1 MGDRAWLTRAPIFFQ
16 TEGEGSGASPPAP
29 RRMQFFG
36 RLVDTLSS
44 VTNLFSNP
52 FRVKE
57 VAVADYVS
65 SGRAREEGQLILFQN
80 TPNRTWDCILVNP
93 RNPQSGFRLF
103 QLETEADA
111 LVNFQQYSS
120 QLPPFYESSSHIL
133 HTEVLQQL
141 TDLIRSHPSWSVAHL
156 AVELGIRE
164 CFHHSRIISCA
175 NSTENE
181 EGCTPLHLACR
192 KGDGEIL
199 MELVQYCHAQMDVT
213 DSNGETAFHYA
224 VQSDN
229 SQVLQL
235 LGKNASAGLNQLN
248 NQGLTPLH
256 LACQLGKQEMV
267 RVLLLCNAR
276 CNIMGPSGYPIH
288 TAMKF
293 SQKGCA
299 EMIISMDSNQIH
311 SKDPRYG
318 ASPLH
323 WAKNAEM
330 ARLLLKR
337 GCDVNSTS
345 SAGNTALHVAVMRN
359 RFDCVM
365 VLLTHGAN
373 ADARGEHGNTPLHLA
388 MSKDNVEMVKALIVF
403 GAEVDTPND
412 SGETPAFVASKISR
426 LVTRKAL
433 LTLLRTVGADYRSPL
448 LQGVSAEQ
456 CSATTQHSFFSLER
470 SQPPPIS
477 LNNLELQDLVH
488 ISRARKPAF
497 ILSSMRDEKRT
508 HDHLLCLDGGGV
520 KGLVIIQL
528 LIAIEKASGIATKD
542 LFDWVAGTST
552 GGILALAILHS
563 EGSPWAWGPGSVGL
577 RPALE
582 LGWVYFQGIA
592 ERVIGE
598 GRARKPFVGQ
608 PRVLESEG
616 GRSRAGGQG
625 VASDGLEAS
634 SASHAGRSS
643 PLHSLRTH
651 TSGLGEAP
659 LTPICSGRLTGQG
672 CSFYS
677 VTNRVDLDLQ
687 AFTLSGPFF
696 KENNTKLRIPNEISN
711 LGAAEGGPCL
721 CGKLHRRVPGAPA
734 WSVPCKSV
742 PLVPAA
748 GLCAAVCGGRPSCL
762 SPPPTPLFLGKSM
775 AYMRGVYFR
784 MKDEVFRGSRPY
796 ESGPLEEFLKREF
809 GEHTKMT
816 DVKKPKVMLTGTLS
830 DRQPA
835 ELHLF
840 RNYEAPEC
848 VREPRFNQN
857 VNLKPPTHPS
867 EQLVWRAAR
876 SSGAAPTYFRPN
888 GRFLDGGLLANNPT
902 LDAMTEIHEYNQ
914 DMIRKGQGNK
924 VKKLSIVVSL
934 GTGRSP
940 QVPVTCV
947 DVFRPSNPWELAKTV
962 FGAKELGKMVV
973 DCCTDPDGRA
983 VDRARAWCEMVGIQ
997 YFRLRVLE

>member
-1 MGDRAWLTRAPIFFQ
+1 MRKLRLWRGNWPGSRTVLVPGAWWPLCHFPSGLFSPDSVSSLFLSPPFQVPPGPESEDQHWWGAIWEPVQETVVLGEVGMGDRAQLTRDPVFFQ
-16 TEGEGSGASPPAP
+16 TEGAGGGASPPGP
-29 RRMQFFG
+29 QKMQFFG
-36 RLVDTLSS
+36 RLVNTLSS

-57 VAVADYVS
+57 VAVADYAS
-65 SGRAREEGQLILFQN
+65 SARFREEGQLILFQN
-80 TPNRTWDCILVNP
+80 IPNRTWDCILVNP
-93 RNPQSGFRLF
+93 RNSQNGFRLF

-111 LVNFQQYSS
+111 LVNFQHYSS
-120 QLPPFYESSSHIL
+120 QLPPFYESSCHIL
-133 HTEVLQQL
+133 HVEVLQQL
-141 TDLIRSHPSWSVAHL
+141 TDLIRNHPSWSVAHL

-164 CFHHSRIISCA
+164 CFHHSRIIRCA
-175 NSTENE
+175 RRV
-181 EGCTPLHLACR
+181 GPRDRACACIC
-192 KGDGEIL
+192 GG
-199 MELVQYCHAQMDVT
+199 
-213 DSNGETAFHYA
+213 
-224 VQSDN
+224 
-229 SQVLQL
+229 VLQL
-235 LGKNASAGLNQLN
+235 LGKNASAGLNRVN
-248 NQGLTPLH
+248 NQGQTPLH
-256 LACQLGKQEMV
+256 LACQMGKQEMV

-276 CNIMGPSGYPIH
+276 CNVMGSAGYPIH

-293 SQKGCA
+293 SHKGCA

-323 WAKNAEM
+323 WAKTAEM
-330 ARLLLKR
+330 ARMLLKR

-345 SAGNTALHVAVMRN
+345 SSGNTALHVAVMRN

-365 VLLTHGAN
+365 VLLTYGAN

-388 MSKDNVEMVKALIVF
+388 MSKDNVEMIKALIVF

-412 SGETPAFVASKISR
+412 FGETPAFIASKISK
-426 LVTRKAL
+426 LVTRKTL
-433 LTLLRTVGADYRSPL
+433 LTLLRTVGADYRLPVT
-448 LQGVSAEQ
+448 QGPPSEQ
-456 CSATTQHSFFSLER
+456 CSSTTHHSFSLER

-477 LNNLELQDLVH
+477 LNNLELQDIVH
-488 ISRARKPAF
+488 ISRSRKPAF

-528 LIAIEKASGIATKD
+528 LIAIEKASGVATKD

-563 EGSPWAWGPGSVGL
+563 
-577 RPALE
+577 
-582 LGWVYFQGIA
+582 
-592 ERVIGE
+592 
-598 GRARKPFVGQ
+598 
-608 PRVLESEG
+608 
-616 GRSRAGGQG
+616 
-625 VASDGLEAS
+625 
-634 SASHAGRSS
+634 
-643 PLHSLRTH
+643 
-651 TSGLGEAP
+651 
-659 LTPICSGRLTGQG
+659 
-672 CSFYS
+672 
-677 VTNRVDLDLQ
+677 
-687 AFTLSGPFF
+687 
-696 KENNTKLRIPNEISN
+696 
-711 LGAAEGGPCL
+711 
-721 CGKLHRRVPGAPA
+721 
-734 WSVPCKSV
+734 
-742 PLVPAA
+742 
-748 GLCAAVCGGRPSCL
+748 
-762 SPPPTPLFLGKSM
+762 KSM

-840 RNYEAPEC
+840 RNYEAPES
-848 VREPRFNQN
+848 VREPRVRPNI
-857 VNLKPPTHPS
+857 NLKPPTQPS
-867 EQLVWRAAR
+867 V
-876 SSGAAPTYFRPN
+876 
-888 GRFLDGGLLANNPT
+888 LDGGLLANNPT

-914 DMIRKGQGNK
+914 DMIRKGQESK

-997 YFRLRVLE
+997 YFRLNPQLGTDIMLDEVNDTVLVNALWETEVYIHEHREQFQKLIQLLLSP

>member
-1 MGDRAWLTRAPIFFQ
+1 MGDRARLTRDPVFFQ
-16 TEGEGSGASPPAP
+16 TEGEGGGASPPAP

-36 RLVDTLSS
+36 RLVSTLSS

-52 FRVKE
+52 FRVKA
-57 VAVADYVS
+57 VAVADYSS
-65 SGRAREEGQLILFQN
+65 SGRVREERQLCLFQN
-80 TPNRTWDCILVNP
+80 APSRTWDCILVNP

-133 HTEVLQQL
+133 HVEVLQQL
-141 TDLIRSHPSWSVAHL
+141 TDLIRNHPSWSVAHL

-164 CFHHSRIISCA
+164 CLHHSRIASCA
-175 NSTENE
+175 NNRENE

-192 KGDGEIL
+192 KGDWEIL
-199 MELVQYCHAQMDVT
+199 VELVQYCHAQMDVT
-213 DSNGETAFHYA
+213 DNNGETAFHYA

-229 SQVLQL
+229 SQVL
-235 LGKNASAGLNQLN
+235 
-248 NQGLTPLH
+248 
-256 LACQLGKQEMV
+256 QLGKQEMV

-288 TAMKF
+288 MAMKF

-299 EMIISMDSNQIH
+299 EMIVSMDSTQIH

-323 WAKNAEM
+323 WAKTAEM

-345 SAGNTALHVAVMRN
+345 SVGNTALHVAVMRN

-373 ADARGEHGNTPLHLA
+373 AKARGEHGNTPLHLA
-388 MSKDNVEMVKALIVF
+388 MSKDNMEMIKALIVF
-403 GAEVDTPND
+403 GAEVDIPND
-412 SGETPAFVASKISR
+412 FGETPAFMASKNS
-426 LVTRKAL
+426 K
-433 LTLLRTVGADYRSPL
+433 
-448 LQGVSAEQ
+448 Q
-456 CSATTQHSFFSLER
+456 
-470 SQPPPIS
+470 
-477 LNNLELQDLVH
+477 LQDLMH

-508 HDHLLCLDGGGV
+508 RDHLLCLDGGGV
-520 KGLVIIQL
+520 KGLIIIQL

-563 EGSPWAWGPGSVGL
+563 
-577 RPALE
+577 
-582 LGWVYFQGIA
+582 
-592 ERVIGE
+592 
-598 GRARKPFVGQ
+598 
-608 PRVLESEG
+608 
-616 GRSRAGGQG
+616 
-625 VASDGLEAS
+625 
-634 SASHAGRSS
+634 
-643 PLHSLRTH
+643 
-651 TSGLGEAP
+651 
-659 LTPICSGRLTGQG
+659 
-672 CSFYS
+672 
-677 VTNRVDLDLQ
+677 
-687 AFTLSGPFF
+687 
-696 KENNTKLRIPNEISN
+696 
-711 LGAAEGGPCL
+711 
-721 CGKLHRRVPGAPA
+721 
-734 WSVPCKSV
+734 
-742 PLVPAA
+742 
-748 GLCAAVCGGRPSCL
+748 
-762 SPPPTPLFLGKSM
+762 KSM

-784 MKDEVFRGSRPY
+784 MKDEVFQGSRPY

-848 VREPRFNQN
+848 VREPRIGQN
-857 VNLKPPTHPS
+857 VNLKPPTQPS

-876 SSGAAPTYFRPN
+876 SSGAAPTYFRPS

-914 DMIRKGQGNK
+914 DLIRKGQGNK
-924 VKKLSIVVSL
+924 VKKLSVVVSL

-947 DVFRPSNPWELAKTV
+947 DVFRPSSPWELAKTV

-973 DCCTDPDGRA
+973 ECCTDPDGRA

-997 YFRLRVLE
+997 YFRLSPQLGTDIMLDEVNDTVLVNALWETEVYIYEHREQFQELIQLLLSP

>member
-1 MGDRAWLTRAPIFFQ
+1 
-16 TEGEGSGASPPAP
+16 
-29 RRMQFFG
+29 MQFLG
-36 RLVDTLSS
+36 RLVSTLSG
-44 VTNLFSNP
+44 VTTLFKHP

-57 VAVADYVS
+57 VAVADYS
-65 SGRAREEGQLILFQN
+65 SRGRVREEGQLILFQN
-80 TPNRTWDCILVNP
+80 ASGRAWECVLVDPSNA
-93 RNPQSGFRLF
+93 QSGFRLF
-103 QLETEADA
+103 QLEAEADA
-111 LVNFQQYSS
+111 LAHFQLFSA
-120 QLPPFYESSSHIL
+120 QLPPFYESSARVL
-133 HTEVLQQL
+133 QVDVLQQL
-141 TDLIRSHPSWSVAHL
+141 TDLVRSHPSWSVAHV

-175 NSTENE
+175 NSRENE

-192 KGDGEIL
+192 KGDAEIL
-199 MELVQYCHAQMDVT
+199 LELVQYCRAQMDVT
-213 DSNGETAFHYA
+213 DNNGETAFHYA
-224 VQSDN
+224 VQGN
-229 SQVLQL
+229 SPQVLQL
-235 LGKNASAGLNQLN
+235 LGKNASAGLNQVN

-256 LACQLGKQEMV
+256 LACQMGKQEMV
-267 RVLLLCNAR
+267 HVLLLYNAR
-276 CNIMGPSGYPIH
+276 CNVLGPLGYPIH

-299 EMIISMDSNQIH
+299 EMIINMDSSQVH

-337 GCDVNSTS
+337 GGDVNSTS
-345 SAGNTALHVAVMRN
+345 SAGNTALHVAVMRG

-365 VLLTHGAN
+365 ALLTHGAHAN
-373 ADARGEHGNTPLHLA
+373 ARGEHGNTPLHLA
-388 MSKDNVEMVKALIVF
+388 MSKDNVEMVKALVVF

-412 SGETPAFVASKISR
+412 SGETPAFIASKIS
-426 LVTRKAL
+426 K
-433 LTLLRTVGADYRSPL
+433 
-448 LQGVSAEQ
+448 Q
-456 CSATTQHSFFSLER
+456 
-470 SQPPPIS
+470 
-477 LNNLELQDLVH
+477 LQDLVH
-488 ISRARKPAF
+488 ISRARKPTF
-497 ILSSMRDEKRT
+497 ILSSTRDEKRT

-563 EGSPWAWGPGSVGL
+563 
-577 RPALE
+577 
-582 LGWVYFQGIA
+582 
-592 ERVIGE
+592 
-598 GRARKPFVGQ
+598 
-608 PRVLESEG
+608 
-616 GRSRAGGQG
+616 
-625 VASDGLEAS
+625 
-634 SASHAGRSS
+634 
-643 PLHSLRTH
+643 
-651 TSGLGEAP
+651 
-659 LTPICSGRLTGQG
+659 
-672 CSFYS
+672 
-677 VTNRVDLDLQ
+677 
-687 AFTLSGPFF
+687 
-696 KENNTKLRIPNEISN
+696 
-711 LGAAEGGPCL
+711 
-721 CGKLHRRVPGAPA
+721 
-734 WSVPCKSV
+734 
-742 PLVPAA
+742 
-748 GLCAAVCGGRPSCL
+748 
-762 SPPPTPLFLGKSM
+762 KSM

-816 DVKKPKVMLTGTLS
+816 DVRKPKVMLTGTLS

-840 RNYEAPEC
+840 RNYEAPES
-848 VREPRFNQN
+848 VREPRFSQN
-857 VNLKPPTHPS
+857 INLEPPAQPS
-867 EQLVWRAAR
+867 EQLVWQAAR
-876 SSGAAPTYFRPN
+876 SSGAAPTYFRPI

-914 DMIRKGQGNK
+914 DMIRKGQGDK
-924 VKKLSIVVSL
+924 VKKLSLVVSL

-983 VDRARAWCEMVGIQ
+983 VHRARAWCEMVGIQ
-997 YFRLRVLE
+997 YFRLNPQLGMDIMLDEVSDSVLVSALWETEVYIYEHREQFQKLVQSLLSP

>member
-1 MGDRAWLTRAPIFFQ
+1 MGDRAQLTRDPVFFQ
-16 TEGEGSGASPPAP
+16 TEGAGGGAQPPAP
-29 RRMQFFG
+29 RKMQFFG
-36 RLVDTLSS
+36 RLVNTLSS

-57 VAVADYVS
+57 VAVADYTS
-65 SGRAREEGQLILFQN
+65 SSRVQEEGQLILFQN
-80 TPNRTWDCILVNP
+80 IPNRTWDCILVNP
-93 RNPQSGFRLF
+93 RNSQSGFRLF

-111 LVNFQQYSS
+111 LVNFQHYSL
-120 QLPPFYESSSHIL
+120 QLPPFYESSGHVL
-133 HTEVLQQL
+133 HVEVLQQL
-141 TDLIRSHPSWSVAHL
+141 TDLIRNHPSWSVAHL

-175 NSTENE
+175 NNRENE

-199 MELVQYCHAQMDVT
+199 VELVQYCHAQMDVT
-213 DSNGETAFHYA
+213 DNNGETAFHYA
-224 VQSDN
+224 VQGDN
-229 SQVLQL
+229 AQVLQL
-235 LGKNASAGLNQLN
+235 LGKNASAGLNRVN
-248 NQGLTPLH
+248 NQGQTPLH
-256 LACQLGKQEMV
+256 LACQMGKQEMV
-267 RVLLLCNAR
+267 RLLLLCNAR
-276 CNIMGPSGYPIH
+276 CNVMGSTGYPIH

-293 SQKGCA
+293 SHKGCA

-323 WAKNAEM
+323 WAKTAEM
-330 ARLLLKR
+330 ARMLLKR

-345 SAGNTALHVAVMRN
+345 STGNTALHVAVMRN

-365 VLLTHGAN
+365 ALLTYGAN

-388 MSKDNVEMVKALIVF
+388 MSKDNVEMIKALIVF

-412 SGETPAFVASKISR
+412 SGETPAFIASKISK
-426 LVTRKAL
+426 LVTRKTL
-433 LTLLRTVGADYRSPL
+433 LTLLRTIGANYSLPL
-448 LQGVSAEQ
+448 TQEAPSEQ
-456 CSATTQHSFFSLER
+456 SSTTTHHSFSLER

-477 LNNLELQDLVH
+477 LNNLELQDIVH
-488 ISRARKPAF
+488 ISRSRKPAF

-528 LIAIEKASGIATKD
+528 LIAIEKASGVATKD

-563 EGSPWAWGPGSVGL
+563 
-577 RPALE
+577 
-582 LGWVYFQGIA
+582 
-592 ERVIGE
+592 
-598 GRARKPFVGQ
+598 
-608 PRVLESEG
+608 
-616 GRSRAGGQG
+616 
-625 VASDGLEAS
+625 
-634 SASHAGRSS
+634 
-643 PLHSLRTH
+643 
-651 TSGLGEAP
+651 
-659 LTPICSGRLTGQG
+659 
-672 CSFYS
+672 
-677 VTNRVDLDLQ
+677 
-687 AFTLSGPFF
+687 
-696 KENNTKLRIPNEISN
+696 
-711 LGAAEGGPCL
+711 
-721 CGKLHRRVPGAPA
+721 
-734 WSVPCKSV
+734 
-742 PLVPAA
+742 
-748 GLCAAVCGGRPSCL
+748 
-762 SPPPTPLFLGKSM
+762 KSM

-840 RNYEAPEC
+840 RNYDAPES
-848 VREPRFNQN
+848 VREPRFSQN
-857 VNLKPPTHPS
+857 INLKPPTQPS

-914 DMIRKGQGNK
+914 DMIRKGQRNK

-934 GTGRSP
+934 GTGKSP

-983 VDRARAWCEMVGIQ
+983 VDRARAWCEMVDIQ
-997 YFRLRVLE
+997 YFSPPP

>member
-1 MGDRAWLTRAPIFFQ
+1 MRSHRGQLSAGPSWPEAEDKHWWGAIWEPEQGTAVLGEVGMGDRAQLTRDPVFFQ
-16 TEGEGSGASPPAP
+16 TEGAGGGAQPPAP
-29 RRMQFFG
+29 RKMQFFG
-36 RLVDTLSS
+36 RLVNTLSS

-57 VAVADYVS
+57 VAVADYTS
-65 SGRAREEGQLILFQN
+65 SSRVQEEGQLILFQN
-80 TPNRTWDCILVNP
+80 IPNRTWDCILVNP
-93 RNPQSGFRLF
+93 RNSQSGFRLF

-111 LVNFQQYSS
+111 LVNFQHYSL
-120 QLPPFYESSSHIL
+120 QLPPFYESSGHVL
-133 HTEVLQQL
+133 HVEVLQQL
-141 TDLIRSHPSWSVAHL
+141 TDLIRNHPSWSVAHL

-175 NSTENE
+175 NNRENE

-199 MELVQYCHAQMDVT
+199 VELVQYCHAQMDVT
-213 DSNGETAFHYA
+213 DNNGETAFHYA
-224 VQSDN
+224 VQGDN
-229 SQVLQL
+229 AQVLQL
-235 LGKNASAGLNQLN
+235 LGKNASAGLNRVN
-248 NQGLTPLH
+248 NQGQTPLH
-256 LACQLGKQEMV
+256 LACQMGKQEMV
-267 RVLLLCNAR
+267 RLLLLCNAR
-276 CNIMGPSGYPIH
+276 CNVMGSTGYPIH

-293 SQKGCA
+293 SHKGCA

-323 WAKNAEM
+323 WAKTAEM
-330 ARLLLKR
+330 ARMLLKR

-345 SAGNTALHVAVMRN
+345 STGNTALHVAVMRN

-365 VLLTHGAN
+365 ALLTYGAN

-388 MSKDNVEMVKALIVF
+388 MSKDNVEMIKALIVF

-412 SGETPAFVASKISR
+412 SGETPAFIASKISK
-426 LVTRKAL
+426 LVTRKTL
-433 LTLLRTVGADYRSPL
+433 LTLLRTIGANYSLPL
-448 LQGVSAEQ
+448 TQEAPSEQ
-456 CSATTQHSFFSLER
+456 SSTTTHHSFSLER

-477 LNNLELQDLVH
+477 LNNLELQDIVH
-488 ISRARKPAF
+488 ISRSRKPAF

-528 LIAIEKASGIATKD
+528 LIAIEKASGVATKD

-563 EGSPWAWGPGSVGL
+563 
-577 RPALE
+577 
-582 LGWVYFQGIA
+582 
-592 ERVIGE
+592 
-598 GRARKPFVGQ
+598 
-608 PRVLESEG
+608 
-616 GRSRAGGQG
+616 
-625 VASDGLEAS
+625 
-634 SASHAGRSS
+634 
-643 PLHSLRTH
+643 
-651 TSGLGEAP
+651 
-659 LTPICSGRLTGQG
+659 
-672 CSFYS
+672 
-677 VTNRVDLDLQ
+677 
-687 AFTLSGPFF
+687 
-696 KENNTKLRIPNEISN
+696 
-711 LGAAEGGPCL
+711 
-721 CGKLHRRVPGAPA
+721 
-734 WSVPCKSV
+734 
-742 PLVPAA
+742 
-748 GLCAAVCGGRPSCL
+748 
-762 SPPPTPLFLGKSM
+762 KSM

-840 RNYEAPEC
+840 RNYDAPES
-848 VREPRFNQN
+848 VREPRFSQN
-857 VNLKPPTHPS
+857 INLKPPTQPS

-914 DMIRKGQGNK
+914 DMIRKGQRNK

-934 GTGRSP
+934 GTGKSP

-983 VDRARAWCEMVGIQ
+983 VDRARAWCEMVDIQ
-997 YFRLRVLE
+997 YFRQIEPPAGDRHHAGRGQRRSAGQRFVGD

>member
-1 MGDRAWLTRAPIFFQ
+1 MQEAATRGEVGMGDRARLTRDSVFFQ
-16 TEGEGSGASPPAP
+16 TEGEGGGASPPAP
-29 RRMQFFG
+29 QRMQFFG
-36 RLVDTLSS
+36 RLVNTLSS
-44 VTNLFSNP
+44 VTNLFVNP

-57 VAVADYVS
+57 VAVEDYHSRRRV
-65 SGRAREEGQLILFQN
+65 REEGQLILFQN
-80 TPNRTWDCILVNP
+80 SSNRTWDCILVNP
-93 RNPQSGFRLF
+93 RNAQSGFRLF

-120 QLPPFYESSSHIL
+120 QLPPFYESSTHIL
-133 HTEVLQQL
+133 QAEVLQQL

-164 CFHHSRIISCA
+164 CFHHSHIISCA
-175 NSTENE
+175 NNKENE

-192 KGDGEIL
+192 KGDTEVL
-199 MELVQYCHAQMDVT
+199 SELVQHCRANMDVT
-213 DSNGETAFHYA
+213 DNSGETAFHYA
-224 VQSDN
+224 VQGDS

-235 LGKNASAGLNQLN
+235 LGKNASGGLNQVN

-276 CNIMGPSGYPIH
+276 CNIMGPGGYPIH

-299 EMIISMDSNQIH
+299 EMIVSMDSSQIH

-323 WAKNAEM
+323 WAKNAE
-330 ARLLLKR
+330 
-337 GCDVNSTS
+337 
-345 SAGNTALHVAVMRN
+345 
-359 RFDCVM
+359 
-365 VLLTHGAN
+365 
-373 ADARGEHGNTPLHLA
+373 
-388 MSKDNVEMVKALIVF
+388 KDNVEMIKALIVF

-412 SGETPAFVASKISR
+412 FGETPAFIASRISK

-433 LTLLRTVGADYRSPL
+433 LTLLRTVGADYRFPL
-448 LQGVSAEQ
+448 TQGFSTEQ
-456 CSATTQHSFFSLER
+456 CSAAAPSFSMER
-470 SQPPPIS
+470 SHPPPIS
-477 LNNLELQDLVH
+477 LNNLELQDITQ

-563 EGSPWAWGPGSVGL
+563 
-577 RPALE
+577 
-582 LGWVYFQGIA
+582 
-592 ERVIGE
+592 
-598 GRARKPFVGQ
+598 
-608 PRVLESEG
+608 
-616 GRSRAGGQG
+616 
-625 VASDGLEAS
+625 
-634 SASHAGRSS
+634 
-643 PLHSLRTH
+643 
-651 TSGLGEAP
+651 
-659 LTPICSGRLTGQG
+659 
-672 CSFYS
+672 
-677 VTNRVDLDLQ
+677 
-687 AFTLSGPFF
+687 
-696 KENNTKLRIPNEISN
+696 
-711 LGAAEGGPCL
+711 
-721 CGKLHRRVPGAPA
+721 
-734 WSVPCKSV
+734 
-742 PLVPAA
+742 
-748 GLCAAVCGGRPSCL
+748 
-762 SPPPTPLFLGKSM
+762 KSM

-848 VREPRFNQN
+848 VREPRFSQN

-914 DMIRKGQGNK
+914 DLIRKGQDSK
-924 VKKLSIVVSL
+924 VKKLSVVVSL

-962 FGAKELGKMVV
+962 FGAKELGRMVV

-997 YFRLRVLE
+997 YFRLNPQLGTDIMLDEINDTVLVNALWETEVYIYEHREQFQKLVQLLLSP

>member
-1 MGDRAWLTRAPIFFQ
+1 
-16 TEGEGSGASPPAP
+16 
-29 RRMQFFG
+29 MQFLG
-36 RLVDTLSS
+36 RLVNTLSS

-57 VAVADYVS
+57 VAVADYAS
-65 SGRAREEGQLILFQN
+65 SRRVREEGQLTLFQN
-80 TPNRTWDCILVNP
+80 APSRTWDCVLVNP
-93 RNPQSGFRLF
+93 RNSQSGFRLF
-103 QLETEADA
+103 QLEVEADA

-120 QLPPFYESSSHIL
+120 QLLPFYESSPQVL
-133 HTEVLQQL
+133 QTEVLQHL
-141 TDLIRSHPSWSVAHL
+141 TDLIRNHPSWSVAHL

-192 KGDGEIL
+192 KGNEEIL
-199 MELVQYCHAQMDVT
+199 VELVRYCHAQMEVT
-213 DSNGETAFHYA
+213 DNKGETAFHYA
-224 VQSDN
+224 VQGEN

-235 LGKNASAGLNQLN
+235 LGKNAVAGLNQVN

-256 LACQLGKQEMV
+256 LACQLGKQDMV
-267 RVLLLCNAR
+267 RALLLCNAR

-288 TAMKF
+288 SAMKF
-293 SQKGCA
+293 SQKECA
-299 EMIISMDSNQIH
+299 EMIISMDSSQIH

-330 ARLLLKR
+330 ARMLLKR
-337 GCDVNSTS
+337 GCDVNGTS
-345 SAGNTALHVAVMRN
+345 SAGNTALHVAVMRD
-359 RFDCVM
+359 RFDCAM

-388 MSKDNVEMVKALIVF
+388 MSKDNVEMIKALIVF
-403 GAEVDTPND
+403 GAEVDTQND
-412 SGETPAFVASKISR
+412 FGETPTLLASKISKR
-426 LVTRKAL
+426 M
-433 LTLLRTVGADYRSPL
+433 
-448 LQGVSAEQ
+448 
-456 CSATTQHSFFSLER
+456 CSAPSSLPR
-470 SQPPPIS
+470 YSHCS
-477 LNNLELQDLVH
+477 
-488 ISRARKPAF
+488 
-497 ILSSMRDEKRT
+497 

-528 LIAIEKASGIATKD
+528 LIAIEKASGVATKD

-563 EGSPWAWGPGSVGL
+563 
-577 RPALE
+577 
-582 LGWVYFQGIA
+582 
-592 ERVIGE
+592 
-598 GRARKPFVGQ
+598 
-608 PRVLESEG
+608 
-616 GRSRAGGQG
+616 
-625 VASDGLEAS
+625 
-634 SASHAGRSS
+634 
-643 PLHSLRTH
+643 
-651 TSGLGEAP
+651 
-659 LTPICSGRLTGQG
+659 
-672 CSFYS
+672 
-677 VTNRVDLDLQ
+677 
-687 AFTLSGPFF
+687 
-696 KENNTKLRIPNEISN
+696 
-711 LGAAEGGPCL
+711 
-721 CGKLHRRVPGAPA
+721 
-734 WSVPCKSV
+734 
-742 PLVPAA
+742 
-748 GLCAAVCGGRPSCL
+748 
-762 SPPPTPLFLGKSM
+762 KSM
-775 AYMRGVYFR
+775 AYMRSVYFR

-840 RNYEAPEC
+840 RNYEAPET

-857 VNLKPPTHPS
+857 VNLRPPTQPS
-867 EQLVWRAAR
+867 DQLVWRAAR

-914 DMIRKGQGNK
+914 DLIRKGQANK

-997 YFRLRVLE
+997 YFRLNPQLGTDIMLDEVSDTVLVNALWETEVYIYEHREEFQKLIRLLLSP

>member
-1 MGDRAWLTRAPIFFQ
+1 MGDQEGDQSGSRHPCLLIQACSWPSWRSVGPSPKSTRPACRWVRALWLLATRTSSSVWRCSLQPWPCGTPSPTRSMLTRDWTHK
-16 TEGEGSGASPPAP
+16 TEGEGGGASPPAP
-29 RRMQFFG
+29 QKMQFFG
-36 RLVDTLSS
+36 RLVNTLSG

-57 VAVADYVS
+57 VAVADYTS
-65 SGRAREEGQLILFQN
+65 SDRVREEGQLILFQN
-80 TPNRTWDCILVNP
+80 TPNRTWDCVLVNP
-93 RNPQSGFRLF
+93 RSPQSGFRLF
-103 QLETEADA
+103 QLGLEADA

-120 QLPPFYESSSHIL
+120 QLLPFYESSPQVL
-133 HTEVLQQL
+133 HTEVLQHL
-141 TDLIRSHPSWSVAHL
+141 TDLIRNHPSWSVAHL

-164 CFHHSRIISCA
+164 CFHHSRVISCA
-175 NSTENE
+175 NCTENE

-199 MELVQYCHAQMDVT
+199 VELVQYCHAQMDVT
-213 DSNGETAFHYA
+213 DNKGETVFHYA
-224 VQSDN
+224 VQGDN

-235 LGKNASAGLNQLN
+235 LGKNAVAGLNQVN

-276 CNIMGPSGYPIH
+276 CNIMGPNGYPIH
-288 TAMKF
+288 SAMKF

-299 EMIISMDSNQIH
+299 EMIISMDSSQIH
-311 SKDPRYG
+311 SKDPHYG

-330 ARLLLKR
+330 ARMLLKR
-337 GCDVNSTS
+337 GCNVNSTS

-359 RFDCVM
+359 RFDCAI

-373 ADARGEHGNTPLHLA
+373 ADAHGEHGNTPLHLA
-388 MSKDNVEMVKALIVF
+388 MSKDNVEMIKALIVF

-412 SGETPAFVASKISR
+412 FGETPTFLASKISR
-426 LVTRKAL
+426 LDTRKAI
-433 LTLLRTVGADYRSPL
+433 LTLLRTVGAEYCSPPIH
-448 LQGVSAEQ
+448 GVPAEQ
-456 CSATTQHSFFSLER
+456 GFAAPHHPFSLER
-470 SQPPPIS
+470 AQPPPIS
-477 LNNLELQDLVH
+477 LNNLELQDLMH

-497 ILSSMRDEKRT
+497 ILGSMRDEKRT

-520 KGLVIIQL
+520 KGLIIIQL
-528 LIAIEKASGIATKD
+528 LIAIEKASGVATKD

-552 GGILALAILHS
+552 GGILALAILH
-563 EGSPWAWGPGSVGL
+563 
-577 RPALE
+577 
-582 LGWVYFQGIA
+582 
-592 ERVIGE
+592 
-598 GRARKPFVGQ
+598 
-608 PRVLESEG
+608 
-616 GRSRAGGQG
+616 
-625 VASDGLEAS
+625 
-634 SASHAGRSS
+634 
-643 PLHSLRTH
+643 
-651 TSGLGEAP
+651 
-659 LTPICSGRLTGQG
+659 
-672 CSFYS
+672 
-677 VTNRVDLDLQ
+677 
-687 AFTLSGPFF
+687 
-696 KENNTKLRIPNEISN
+696 
-711 LGAAEGGPCL
+711 
-721 CGKLHRRVPGAPA
+721 
-734 WSVPCKSV
+734 
-742 PLVPAA
+742 
-748 GLCAAVCGGRPSCL
+748 
-762 SPPPTPLFLGKSM
+762 GKSM

-840 RNYEAPEC
+840 RNYDAPET

-857 VNLKPPTHPS
+857 VNLRPPAQPS
-867 EQLVWRAAR
+867 DQLVWRAAR

-914 DMIRKGQGNK
+914 DLIRKGQANK

-997 YFRLRVLE
+997 YFRLNPQLGTDIMLDEVSDTVLVNALWETEVYIYEHHEEFQKLIQLLLSP

>member
-1 MGDRAWLTRAPIFFQ
+1 MGDHARLTRDPIFFQ
-16 TEGEGSGASPPAP
+16 TEGAGGGASSPAP
-29 RRMQFFG
+29 QKMQFFG
-36 RLVDTLSS
+36 RLVNTLSS

-57 VAVADYVS
+57 VAVADYTS
-65 SGRAREEGQLILFQN
+65 SARVRDEGQLILFQN
-80 TPNRTWDCILVNP
+80 IPNRTWDCILVNP
-93 RNPQSGFRLF
+93 RNSQSGFRLF

-120 QLPPFYESSSHIL
+120 QLPPFYESSKHVL

-141 TDLIRSHPSWSVAHL
+141 TDLIRNHPSWSAAHL

-175 NSTENE
+175 NNRENE

-199 MELVQYCHAQMDVT
+199 VELVQYCHAQMDVT
-213 DSNGETAFHYA
+213 DNNGETAFHYA
-224 VQSDN
+224 VQGDN

-235 LGKNASAGLNQLN
+235 LGKNASAGLNRVN
-248 NQGLTPLH
+248 NQGQTPLH
-256 LACQLGKQEMV
+256 LACQMGKQEMV

-276 CNIMGPSGYPIH
+276 CNIMGPTGYPIH

-293 SQKGCA
+293 CHKGCA

-330 ARLLLKR
+330 ARMLLKR

-345 SAGNTALHVAVMRN
+345 CVGNTALHVAVMRN

-365 VLLTHGAN
+365 VLLTYGAN

-388 MSKDNVEMVKALIVF
+388 MSNDNVEMIKALIVF
-403 GAEVDTPND
+403 GAEVDAPND
-412 SGETPAFVASKISR
+412 FGETPASIASKIS
-426 LVTRKAL
+426 
-433 LTLLRTVGADYRSPL
+433 
-448 LQGVSAEQ
+448 
-456 CSATTQHSFFSLER
+456 
-470 SQPPPIS
+470 
-477 LNNLELQDLVH
+477 
-488 ISRARKPAF
+488 
-497 ILSSMRDEKRT
+497 KR
-508 HDHLLCLDGGGV
+508 
-520 KGLVIIQL
+520 
-528 LIAIEKASGIATKD
+528 
-542 LFDWVAGTST
+542 
-552 GGILALAILHS
+552 
-563 EGSPWAWGPGSVGL
+563 
-577 RPALE
+577 
-582 LGWVYFQGIA
+582 
-592 ERVIGE
+592 
-598 GRARKPFVGQ
+598 
-608 PRVLESEG
+608 
-616 GRSRAGGQG
+616 
-625 VASDGLEAS
+625 
-634 SASHAGRSS
+634 
-643 PLHSLRTH
+643 
-651 TSGLGEAP
+651 
-659 LTPICSGRLTGQG
+659 
-672 CSFYS
+672 
-677 VTNRVDLDLQ
+677 
-687 AFTLSGPFF
+687 
-696 KENNTKLRIPNEISN
+696 
-711 LGAAEGGPCL
+711 
-721 CGKLHRRVPGAPA
+721 
-734 WSVPCKSV
+734 
-742 PLVPAA
+742 
-748 GLCAAVCGGRPSCL
+748 
-762 SPPPTPLFLGKSM
+762 KSM

-840 RNYEAPEC
+840 RNYEAPES
-848 VREPRFNQN
+848 VREPRFSQN
-857 VNLKPPTHPS
+857 INLKPPTQPS
-867 EQLVWRAAR
+867 DQLVWRAAR

-914 DMIRKGQGNK
+914 DLIRKGQGNK

-997 YFRLRVLE
+997 YFRLNPQLGTDIMLDEVSDTVLVNALWETEVYIYEHREQFQKLIQLLLSP

>member
-1 MGDRAWLTRAPIFFQ
+1 
-16 TEGEGSGASPPAP
+16 
-29 RRMQFFG
+29 MQFFG
-36 RLVDTLSS
+36 RLVNTLSS
-44 VTNLFSNP
+44 VTNMFSNP

-57 VAVADYVS
+57 VSVADYILSV
-65 SGRAREEGQLILFQN
+65 RVQEEGQLILFQN
-80 TPNRTWDCILVNP
+80 TSNRTWDCILVNP
-93 RNPQSGFRLF
+93 RNSQSGFRLF
-103 QLETEADA
+103 QLDTEADA

-199 MELVQYCHAQMDVT
+199 VELVQYCHAQMDVT
-213 DSNGETAFHYA
+213 DNNGETAFHYA
-224 VQSDN
+224 VQGDN
-229 SQVLQL
+229 SHVLQL
-235 LGKNASAGLNQLN
+235 LGKNASAGLNQMN
-248 NQGLTPLH
+248 NQGQTPLH
-256 LACQLGKQEMV
+256 LACQMGKQEMV

-276 CNIMGPSGYPIH
+276 CNILGPGGYPIH

-330 ARLLLKR
+330 ARMLLKR
-337 GCDVNSTS
+337 GCEVNGTS
-345 SAGNTALHVAVMRN
+345 SAGNTALHIAVMRE
-359 RFDCVM
+359 RHDCVM
-365 VLLTHGAN
+365 VLLTYGAN
-373 ADARGEHGNTPLHLA
+373 ANAHGEHGNTPLHLA
-388 MSKDNVEMVKALIVF
+388 MSKDNVEIIKALIVF

-412 SGETPAFVASKISR
+412 FGETPAFIASKISKPPTEPGCAP
-426 LVTRKAL
+426 VHH
-433 LTLLRTVGADYRSPL
+433 P
-448 LQGVSAEQ
+448 
-456 CSATTQHSFFSLER
+456 FSLER

-477 LNNLELQDLVH
+477 LSDLELQDLMH
-488 ISRARKPAF
+488 ISRARKPTF

-520 KGLVIIQL
+520 KGLIIIQL
-528 LIAIEKASGIATKD
+528 LIAIEKASGVATKD

-563 EGSPWAWGPGSVGL
+563 
-577 RPALE
+577 
-582 LGWVYFQGIA
+582 
-592 ERVIGE
+592 
-598 GRARKPFVGQ
+598 
-608 PRVLESEG
+608 
-616 GRSRAGGQG
+616 
-625 VASDGLEAS
+625 
-634 SASHAGRSS
+634 
-643 PLHSLRTH
+643 
-651 TSGLGEAP
+651 
-659 LTPICSGRLTGQG
+659 
-672 CSFYS
+672 
-677 VTNRVDLDLQ
+677 
-687 AFTLSGPFF
+687 
-696 KENNTKLRIPNEISN
+696 
-711 LGAAEGGPCL
+711 
-721 CGKLHRRVPGAPA
+721 
-734 WSVPCKSV
+734 
-742 PLVPAA
+742 
-748 GLCAAVCGGRPSCL
+748 
-762 SPPPTPLFLGKSM
+762 KSM

-816 DVKKPKVMLTGTLS
+816 DIKKPKVMLTGTLS

-840 RNYEAPEC
+840 RNYDAPET

-857 VNLKPPTHPS
+857 INLKPLTQPS

-914 DMIRKGQGNK
+914 DMIRKGQSNK

-997 YFRLRVLE
+997 YFRLNPQLGTDIMLDEVSDTVLVNALWETEVYIYEHREQFQKLIQLLLSP

>member
-1 MGDRAWLTRAPIFFQ
+1 
-16 TEGEGSGASPPAP
+16 
-29 RRMQFFG
+29 MQFFG
-36 RLVDTLSS
+36 RLVNTLSS
-44 VTNLFSNP
+44 VTSLFSNP

-57 VAVADYVS
+57 VSLADYTS
-65 SGRAREEGQLILFQN
+65 SCRVREEGQLILFHN
-80 TPNRTWDCILVNP
+80 TPGRTWDCILVHP
-93 RNPQSGFRLF
+93 RNSQCAFRLF
-103 QLETEADA
+103 QLETEAEA
-111 LVNFQQYSS
+111 LVTFQQYSS
-120 QLPPFYESSSHIL
+120 LLPPFYESSTHIL
-133 HTEVLQQL
+133 QAEVLQQL

-175 NSTENE
+175 NSTESK

-192 KGDGEIL
+192 KGDAEIL
-199 MELVQYCHAQMDVT
+199 LELVQYCHAQVDVT
-213 DSNGETAFHYA
+213 DNNGETAFHYA
-224 VQSDN
+224 VQGNN

-235 LGKNASAGLNQLN
+235 LGKSTSAGLNQVN

-256 LACQLGKQEMV
+256 LACQMGRPEMV
-267 RVLLLCNAR
+267 HVLLLCNAR
-276 CNIMGPSGYPIH
+276 CNVMGPRGYPIH

-299 EMIISMDSNQIH
+299 EMIISMDSSQVH

-323 WAKNAEM
+323 WAKKAEM

-337 GCDVNSTS
+337 GCDVNNTS
-345 SAGNTALHVAVMRN
+345 STGNTALHVAVMRN
-359 RFDCVM
+359 RFDCAM
-365 VLLTHGAN
+365 VLLTYGAN
-373 ADARGEHGNTPLHLA
+373 ANARGEHGNTPLHLA
-388 MSKDNVEMVKALIVF
+388 MSRGSVEMIKALIVF

-412 SGETPAFVASKISR
+412 CGETPTNIASKIC
-426 LVTRKAL
+426 K
-433 LTLLRTVGADYRSPL
+433 
-448 LQGVSAEQ
+448 
-456 CSATTQHSFFSLER
+456 
-470 SQPPPIS
+470 
-477 LNNLELQDLVH
+477 ELQDLVH
-488 ISRARKPAF
+488 ISRARKPPF

-508 HDHLLCLDGGGV
+508 HDNLLCLDGGGV

-528 LIAIEKASGIATKD
+528 LIAIEKASGVATKD

-563 EGSPWAWGPGSVGL
+563 
-577 RPALE
+577 
-582 LGWVYFQGIA
+582 
-592 ERVIGE
+592 
-598 GRARKPFVGQ
+598 
-608 PRVLESEG
+608 
-616 GRSRAGGQG
+616 
-625 VASDGLEAS
+625 
-634 SASHAGRSS
+634 
-643 PLHSLRTH
+643 
-651 TSGLGEAP
+651 
-659 LTPICSGRLTGQG
+659 
-672 CSFYS
+672 
-677 VTNRVDLDLQ
+677 
-687 AFTLSGPFF
+687 
-696 KENNTKLRIPNEISN
+696 
-711 LGAAEGGPCL
+711 
-721 CGKLHRRVPGAPA
+721 
-734 WSVPCKSV
+734 
-742 PLVPAA
+742 
-748 GLCAAVCGGRPSCL
+748 
-762 SPPPTPLFLGKSM
+762 KSM
-775 AYMRGVYFR
+775 VYMRGVYFR

-816 DVKKPKVMLTGTLS
+816 DIRKPKVMLTGTLS

-848 VREPRFNQN
+848 AREPRCGQN
-857 VNLKPPTHPS
+857 INLKPPTQPS

-876 SSGAAPTYFRPN
+876 SSGAAPTYFRPS
-888 GRFLDGGLLANNPT
+888 GRYLDGGLLANNPT

-934 GTGRSP
+934 GTGKSP

-997 YFRLRVLE
+997 YFRLNPQLGTDIMLDEVSDTVLVNALWETEVYIHEHQEQFQKLIQLLLSP

>member
-1 MGDRAWLTRAPIFFQ
+1 MVVYKAEHSRLKLSATPGAQQVPDKDFPHVG
-16 TEGEGSGASPPAP
+16 TEGEGGGASSPAP
-29 RRMQFFG
+29 QKMQFFG
-36 RLVDTLSS
+36 RLVNTLSS
-44 VTNLFSNP
+44 VTNMFSNP

-57 VAVADYVS
+57 VSVADYILSV
-65 SGRAREEGQLILFQN
+65 RVQEEGQLILFQN
-80 TPNRTWDCILVNP
+80 TSNRTWDCILVNP
-93 RNPQSGFRLF
+93 RNSQSGFRLF
-103 QLETEADA
+103 QLDTEADA

-199 MELVQYCHAQMDVT
+199 VELVQYCHAQMDVT
-213 DSNGETAFHYA
+213 DNNGETAFHYA
-224 VQSDN
+224 VQGDN
-229 SQVLQL
+229 SHVLQL
-235 LGKNASAGLNQLN
+235 LGKNASAGLNQMN
-248 NQGLTPLH
+248 NQGQTPLH
-256 LACQLGKQEMV
+256 LACQMGKQEMV

-276 CNIMGPSGYPIH
+276 CNILGPGGYPIH

-330 ARLLLKR
+330 ARMLLKR
-337 GCDVNSTS
+337 GCDVNGTS
-345 SAGNTALHVAVMRN
+345 SAGNSALHVAVMRE
-359 RFDCVM
+359 RHDCVM
-365 VLLTHGAN
+365 VLLTYGAN
-373 ADARGEHGNTPLHLA
+373 ANAHGEHGNTPLHLA
-388 MSKDNVEMVKALIVF
+388 MSTPSPWTAGLAYASGGRVSPFRALRGTLHSAILRI
-403 GAEVDTPND
+403 AEYGGPTFSTGGKGKERVPKYTELLLAPPWSVPTASPGPRKLLCRVSTPWR
-412 SGETPAFVASKISR
+412 V
-426 LVTRKAL
+426 VTRKSL
-433 LTLLRTVGADYRSPL
+433 LTLLRTIGADCRFPL
-448 LQGVSAEQ
+448 LQAAPTEPGCAPV
-456 CSATTQHSFFSLER
+456 HHPFSLER

-477 LNNLELQDLVH
+477 LSDLELQDLMH
-488 ISRARKPAF
+488 ISRARKPTF

-520 KGLVIIQL
+520 KGLIIIQL
-528 LIAIEKASGIATKD
+528 LIAIEKASGVATKD

-563 EGSPWAWGPGSVGL
+563 
-577 RPALE
+577 
-582 LGWVYFQGIA
+582 
-592 ERVIGE
+592 
-598 GRARKPFVGQ
+598 
-608 PRVLESEG
+608 
-616 GRSRAGGQG
+616 
-625 VASDGLEAS
+625 
-634 SASHAGRSS
+634 
-643 PLHSLRTH
+643 
-651 TSGLGEAP
+651 
-659 LTPICSGRLTGQG
+659 
-672 CSFYS
+672 
-677 VTNRVDLDLQ
+677 
-687 AFTLSGPFF
+687 
-696 KENNTKLRIPNEISN
+696 
-711 LGAAEGGPCL
+711 
-721 CGKLHRRVPGAPA
+721 
-734 WSVPCKSV
+734 
-742 PLVPAA
+742 
-748 GLCAAVCGGRPSCL
+748 
-762 SPPPTPLFLGKSM
+762 KSM

-816 DVKKPKVMLTGTLS
+816 DIKKPKVMLTGTLS

-840 RNYEAPEC
+840 RNYDAPET

-857 VNLKPPTHPS
+857 INLKPLTQPS

-914 DMIRKGQGNK
+914 DMIRKGQSNK

-997 YFRLRVLE
+997 YFRLNPQLGTDIMLDEVSDTVLVNALWETEVYIYEHREQFQKLIQLLLSP

>member
-1 MGDRAWLTRAPIFFQ
+1 MGDRTRLTRDLVVFQ
-16 TEGEGSGASPPAP
+16 TEGERGGASPPAP
-29 RRMQFFG
+29 QKMQFLG
-36 RLVDTLSS
+36 RLVNTLSS

-57 VAVADYVS
+57 VAVADYAS
-65 SGRAREEGQLILFQN
+65 SGRVREEGQLILFQN
-80 TPNRTWDCILVNP
+80 APSRTWDCVLVNS
-93 RNPQSGFRLF
+93 RNSQGGFRLF
-103 QLETEADA
+103 QLEVEADA
-111 LVNFQQYSS
+111 LVKFQQYSS
-120 QLPPFYESSSHIL
+120 QLLPFYESSPQVL
-133 HTEVLQQL
+133 QTEVLQHL
-141 TDLIRSHPSWSVAHL
+141 TDLIRNHPSWSVAHL

-192 KGDGEIL
+192 KGNEEIL
-199 MELVQYCHAQMDVT
+199 VELVQYCHAQMDVT
-213 DSNGETAFHYA
+213 DNKGETAFHYA
-224 VQSDN
+224 VQGDN

-235 LGKNASAGLNQLN
+235 LGKNAVAGLNQVN

-276 CNIMGPSGYPIH
+276 CNIMGPNGYPIH
-288 TAMKF
+288 SAMKF

-299 EMIISMDSNQIH
+299 EMIISMDSSQIH

-323 WAKNAEM
+323 WAKNAE
-330 ARLLLKR
+330 
-337 GCDVNSTS
+337 
-345 SAGNTALHVAVMRN
+345 
-359 RFDCVM
+359 
-365 VLLTHGAN
+365 
-373 ADARGEHGNTPLHLA
+373 
-388 MSKDNVEMVKALIVF
+388 KDNVEMIKALIVF
-403 GAEVDTPND
+403 GAEVDTRND
-412 SGETPAFVASKISR
+412 FGETPTLLASKISK
-426 LVTRKAL
+426 LVTRKAI
-433 LTLLRTVGADYRSPL
+433 LTLLRTVGAEYCFPHIHGVPME
-448 LQGVSAEQ
+448 QGSA
-456 CSATTQHSFFSLER
+456 APRHPFSLER
-470 SQPPPIS
+470 AQPPPIS
-477 LNNLELQDLVH
+477 LNNLELQDLMH

-497 ILSSMRDEKRT
+497 ILGSMRDEKRS

-528 LIAIEKASGIATKD
+528 LIAIEKASGVATKD

-563 EGSPWAWGPGSVGL
+563 
-577 RPALE
+577 
-582 LGWVYFQGIA
+582 
-592 ERVIGE
+592 
-598 GRARKPFVGQ
+598 
-608 PRVLESEG
+608 
-616 GRSRAGGQG
+616 
-625 VASDGLEAS
+625 
-634 SASHAGRSS
+634 
-643 PLHSLRTH
+643 
-651 TSGLGEAP
+651 
-659 LTPICSGRLTGQG
+659 
-672 CSFYS
+672 
-677 VTNRVDLDLQ
+677 
-687 AFTLSGPFF
+687 
-696 KENNTKLRIPNEISN
+696 
-711 LGAAEGGPCL
+711 
-721 CGKLHRRVPGAPA
+721 
-734 WSVPCKSV
+734 
-742 PLVPAA
+742 
-748 GLCAAVCGGRPSCL
+748 
-762 SPPPTPLFLGKSM
+762 KSM

-840 RNYEAPEC
+840 RNYDAPET

-857 VNLKPPTHPS
+857 VNLRPPTQPS
-867 EQLVWRAAR
+867 DQLVWRAAR

-914 DMIRKGQGNK
+914 DLIRKGQANK

-997 YFRLRVLE
+997 YFRLNPQLGTDIMLDEVSDTVLVNALWETEVYIYEHREEFQKLIQLLLSP